1 MVGTPRDE
9 GFRTMRGFA
18 SSISDRR
25 DRRDGDAGDAG
36 FAGFAGL
43 GGSFF
48 GCCCTGGKATC
59 LNSAY
64 SRN

>member
-9 GFRTMRGFA
+9 GFRMMRGFV

-25 DRRDGDAGDAG
+25 DRRDGDTG

-48 GCCCTGGKATC
+48 GCCGCTGGKVTC